1 MRDSSSK
8 SEPSLAT
15 LKLAKGSTK
24 ATTAKAGPGNTK
36 TDPAATPPPKKPA
49 KTLNDSLS
57 ISKQWP
63 EPPKKG
69 PGSGIERSRYYAIC
83 EDLTEGMTV
92 LEVRRKHGI
101 GQAGAV
107 AIRKHLGEMVSSSD
121 TFAAQGFEAVRDLA
135 LKRIYEKL
143 QAGEGKLG
151 ELSVVAGV
159 SADKLDSLRG
169 RSQPSQVHQHIHISH
184 AKVSD
189 ILSSL
194 PSGDTQS
201 PVHGP
206 KDTEK
211 PAQAEAGNHSST
223 TPATE

>member
-1 MRDSSSK
+1 MRSLSAGPIEVSGGRKAANRTNIYRICK
-8 SEPSLAT
+8 SHCE
-15 LKLAKGSTK
+15 
-24 ATTAKAGPGNTK
+24 TTAVSQR
-36 TDPAATPPPKKPA
+36 DHH
-49 KTLNDSLS
+49 S
-57 ISKQWP
+57 
-63 EPPKKG
+63 
-69 PGSGIERSRYYAIC
+69 
-83 EDLTEGMTV
+83 LTERPPQSHSETQTYQEPTKNLSGTYQEPTKRIPPRRRRSPSPRPSRRRSQSFRSV
-92 LEVRRKHGI
+92 L
-101 GQAGAV
+101 

-194 PSGDTQS
+194 PSGEIQS

-206 KDTEK
+206 KDPEK
-211 PAQAEAGNHSST
+211 PAQVDEGSHLRATPGN
-223 TPATE
+223 E